1 MMFNAW
7 WNAFLCMIRWP
18 DTIKWIL
25 IKIDFHTV
33 KKIGVETT
41 FLGAQ
46 TCDEQMKN
54 KLYVWI
60 VYTYTQKLVLF
71 SGQEPGSFS
80 MGYIKVGNKTKK
92 RQVVLFKKFS
102 QFEVHG
108 FSRGRAEVLVSEW
121 FIKKAW
127 LGVWLV
133 SIIARRRRLM
143 CMSRWH
149 RNRAY
154 TIEMWNISLIL
165 RYALQRTEVRGMCSV
180 CADL

>member
-1 MMFNAW
+1 
-7 WNAFLCMIRWP
+7 MIRWP

-33 KKIGVETT
+33 KKNRSWNNISGSTNMWWTNEKQIVSV
-41 FLGAQ
+41 
-46 TCDEQMKN
+46 N
-54 KLYVWI
+54 RIYVYSKVI
-60 VYTYTQKLVLF
+60 LF

-102 QFEVHG
+102 QFGVHG